1 MKNILIPILIGF
13 TFVSF
18 AQNEPNYRQKQNEYT
33 PEQQAIINTKQMVL
47 QLDLNKFQESQLLV
61 LNEKRADDRQKLLEA
76 HRSMKESDQQLSS
89 DEKFNRKNEMLDAQI
104 KYQADIKKIL
114 EVTQFEEWRKTKKRN
129 YSMQKRKMHG
139 EQKQKQKQK
148 MKNK

>member
-61 LNEKRADDRQKLLEA
+61 LNEKRADDRQKLMEA

-104 KYQADIKKIL
+104 KYRHLPCKHLQNG
-114 EVTQFEEWRKTKKRN
+114 V
-129 YSMQKRKMHG
+129 
-139 EQKQKQKQK
+139 
-148 MKNK
+148 